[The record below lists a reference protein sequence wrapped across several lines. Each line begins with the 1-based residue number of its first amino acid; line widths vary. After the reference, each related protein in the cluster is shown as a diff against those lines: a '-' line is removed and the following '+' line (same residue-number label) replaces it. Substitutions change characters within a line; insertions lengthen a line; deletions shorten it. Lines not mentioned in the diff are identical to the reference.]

1 MNYQQTLDYLFTQLP
16 MFQRQGAAAY
26 KSNLDNTIAL
36 CKMLGNPEKKFPSIH
51 IAGTNGKGSTANI
64 LASVFQEHGY
74 KTGLYTS
81 PHLVDFRERIRIN
94 GEMVSEDFVIDFVD
108 TYKEQFIEIQPSF
121 FEITFAMA
129 IEYFAQQEV
138 DIVIMETGMGGRLD
152 STNVVNSILSIIT
165 NIGLDHTAFLGNT
178 IAEIAKE
185 KAGIIKENIPVIIGE
200 SHEESVSIFNEFA
213 KEKNAELHY
222 AGDIAHLFYN
232 DGIQKYFALF
242 DGVLMENIE
251 LPLHADYQS
260 YNLRTALAALWLLK
274 KEWELKESVIL
285 SGISNMIENTGFAGR
300 WQIVGDKPK
309 TILDTGHNIDGLTFT
324 MNQLKSEK
332 YENLH
337 FVLSV
342 VNDKDI
348 DSILKILPK
357 DAIYYFCK
365 ADIPRG
371 LDMNI
376 LAEKA
381 NELSL
386 KGSSHKSIKEAY
398 TIAKKNASDK
408 DLIFV
413 GGSTFTV
420 AEVLP
425 LV

>member
-1 MNYQQTLDYLFTQLP
+1 MNYKETLDFLFTQLP

-26 KSNLDNTIAL
+26 KDNLDNTIAL
-36 CKMLGNPEKKFPSIH
+36 CKMLGNPERKFPSIH

-81 PHLVDFRERIRIN
+81 PHLVDFRERIRLN
-94 GEMVSEDFVIDFVD
+94 GAMVSEEFVIDFVSI
-108 TYKEQFIEIQPSF
+108 YKDEFAKIQPSF

-178 IAEIAKE
+178 IEEIAKE

-200 SHEESVSIFNEFA
+200 RQKETEAVFKEFA
-213 KEKNAELHY
+213 EKNNAELHY
-222 AGDIAHLFYN
+222 SGDIAELFYN
-232 DGIQKYFALF
+232 DGMQKYFALF
-242 DGVLMENIE
+242 DGVLMENIDF
-251 LPLHADYQS
+251 PLQADYQS
-260 YNLRTALAALWLLK
+260 YNLRTALSALWLIK
-274 KEWELKESVIL
+274 KDWQLKEDRIL
-285 SGISNMIENTGFAGR
+285 AGIANVIENTGFAGR
-300 WQIVGDKPK
+300 WQIVGESPK
-309 TILDTGHNIDGLTFT
+309 IILDTGHNVDGLTYT
-324 MNQLKSEK
+324 MNQLKAES
-332 YENLH
+332 YNSLH
-337 FVLSV
+337 FVLGM

-348 DSILKILPK
+348 DSVLKLLPISAK
-357 DAIYYFCK
+357 YYFCK

-371 LDMNI
+371 MDANI
-376 LAEKA
+376 LYEKA
-381 NELSL
+381 KKYGLE
-386 KGSSHKSIKEAY
+386 GDVYSSVSEAFNG
-398 TIAKKNASDK
+398 AKKSANTD

-420 AEVLP
+420 AEVL
-425 LV
+425 

>member
-1 MNYQQTLDYLFTQLP
+1 MTYEQTLNYLFTQLP

-94 GEMVSEDFVIDFVD
+94 GEMVSEDFVVDFVD
-108 TYKEQFIEIQPSF
+108 IYKDNFIKIEPSF

-129 IEYFAQQEV
+129 VEYFAQQEV

-178 IAEIAKE
+178 IAEIAVE
-185 KAGIIKENIPVIIGE
+185 KAGIIKENVPVIIGE
-200 SHEESVSIFNEFA
+200 RQVETRDVF
-213 KEKNAELHY
+213 KETAEKNNAELHY
-222 AGDIAHLFYN
+222 AGDIAELFYN
-232 DGIQKYFALF
+232 DGQQKYFALF
-242 DGVLMENIE
+242 DGVLMENIDF
-251 LPLHADYQS
+251 PLNADYQS
-260 YNLRTALAALWLLK
+260 YNLRTALSALWLIK
-274 KEWELKESVIL
+274 KEWQLKEANIL
-285 SGISNMIENTGFAGR
+285 SGISKMIDNTGFAGR
-300 WQIVGDKPK
+300 WQIVEEEPRI
-309 TILDTGHNIDGLTFT
+309 ILDTGHNVAGLTFT
-324 MNQLKSEK
+324 MNQLKTEK
-332 YENLH
+332 FEKLH
-337 FVLSV
+337 FVLGM

-348 DSILKILPK
+348 DSVLKLLPK
-357 DAIYYFCK
+357 FAEYYFCK

-371 LDMNI
+371 MD
-376 LAEKA
+376 AQ
-381 NELSL
+381 ELSDKAGKL
-386 KGSSHKSIKEAY
+386 SLLGNVYSSVKEAY
-398 TIAKKNASDK
+398 TAAQNNAKAQ

-420 AEVLP
+420 AEV
-425 LV
+425 V